1 MGVVVSCELHKRTW
15 RLQVRRKLRKR
26 EQDELRLALYWVES
40 MSIDEKERLVDG
52 EQLVIDVVD
61 RVVGMIQLA
70 APRIPLD
77 AELLTP
83 DIPGCTH
90 TERVDETLPAN
101 VRRLPAHIGARQ
113 TTRRTSE
120 EAVHAEH

>member
-1 MGVVVSCELHKRTW
+1 MGIVVSCELHKRTW

-26 EQDELRLALYWVES
+26 EQDELRLALYWVEG

-52 EQLVIDVVD
+52 EELVIDVVD
-61 RVVGMIQLA
+61 MVVGMIQLA

-83 DIPGCTH
+83 DIPRCTH
-90 TERVDETLPAN
+90 TERVDETLPPN
-101 VRRLPAHIGARQ
+101 VRRFPAHISARQ
-113 TTRRTSE
+113 TTRRPSE